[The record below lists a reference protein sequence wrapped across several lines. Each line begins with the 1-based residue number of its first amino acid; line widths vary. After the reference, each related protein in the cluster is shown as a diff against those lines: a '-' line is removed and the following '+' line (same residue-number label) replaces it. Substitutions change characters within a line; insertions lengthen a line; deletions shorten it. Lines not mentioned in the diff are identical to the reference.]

1 MVTTGSSRVLEFGDF
16 RIDERRRLL
25 LRGDEVIPLTSKVFD
40 TLLILVENR
49 GRILEKEELMN
60 LLWPSSHVEEGNLAV
75 NVSHL
80 RKALDETKNE
90 RRFILTIP
98 GRGYRFVGEVRET
111 LDGNGD
117 RQKTVKAIDD
127 TPARE
132 APPVAPTR
140 TTVEPASVVSPPPS
154 REHRLRV
161 RSISI
166 AALVVLGAA
175 TTFLLRAHSPGNSG
189 SAAVAR
195 ARSIAI
201 LPFKPL
207 VGGESDATLGLGM
220 ADALITKLS
229 GVRSLVVRPTSAI
242 MKYTASTQSSIDVG
256 REQRVDS
263 VLEGSI
269 QRADN
274 RVRVSVR
281 LLNVDDGSSSWAY
294 QYETRAGEKLFPLQ
308 DFLSEK
314 IAEALVVRLT
324 NEDRRTIRKHF
335 TENPEAYD
343 AYVKG
348 RYYWNQRTADG
359 LLKAIASFEDAVR
372 KDPNYALAYAGL
384 ADSYMLAV
392 WYVPMPAAEA
402 VPKLEA
408 AARKAVALDPLLSDA
423 HLAMSSVYSFRWE
436 WEKGIAEHE
445 RAIALNPGNATAR
458 HWYSLTLALRG
469 RLDEA
474 IAEAQRAREL
484 DPLSPSINTDLGWIY
499 YLARRYDFAIEA
511 YRSTLEMDPAFSLA
525 HFDLALAYSA
535 LGRNDEAILE
545 MGKAS
550 DRGSDYLGGL
560 GYVCGIAGRRR
571 EALTALRDL
580 TTLSRKSY
588 VPPYHFAWVYTGL
601 GDRDRAI
608 AELERVYREHTQHV
622 VDFKTMPML
631 DRLRPDPRFEDLE
644 RRVGL

>member
-359 LLKAIASFEDAVR
+359 LLKAIASFEDAAR

-631 DRLRPDPRFEDLE
+631 DRLRPDPRFEDLV

>member
-1 MVTTGSSRVLEFGDF
+1 MNESGRNFEFGDF

-25 LRGDEVIPLTSKVFD
+25 LRGDEVVPLTSKVFD
-40 TLLILVENR
+40 TLMILVENR
-49 GRILEKEELMN
+49 GRVLEKDELMS

-75 NVSHL
+75 NISHL

-90 RRFILTIP
+90 RRFIVTIP
-98 GRGYRFVGEVRET
+98 GRGYRFVGEVREST
-111 LDGNGD
+111 VGNGD
-117 RQKTVKAIDD
+117 RPEPAAAIEGS
-127 TPARE
+127 PE
-132 APPVAPTR
+132 R
-140 TTVEPASVVSPPPS
+140 TTPQVPPEMTPSEFPSAGPFSPS
-154 REHRLRV
+154 RDRRLRL
-161 RSISI
+161 RTISI
-166 AALVVLGAA
+166 AALIVVGAA
-175 TTFLLRAHSPGNSG
+175 TTFLLRAHSPGDAG
-189 SAAVAR
+189 SAAAAR
-195 ARSIAI
+195 TRSIAI

-207 VGGESDATLGLGM
+207 HGGENDATLGLGM

-229 GVRSLVVRPTSAI
+229 GVRSLIVRPTSAI
-242 MKYTASTQSSIDVG
+242 MKYAASVQSSIDAG

-269 QRADN
+269 QRADD
-274 RVRVSVR
+274 RIRVSVR

-294 QYETRAGEKLFPLQ
+294 QYETRAGERLFPLQ

-324 NEDRRTIRKHF
+324 NDDRRTIRKHY

-343 AYVKG
+343 AYVRG
-348 RYYWNQRTADG
+348 RYHWNQRTSDG

-384 ADSYMLAV
+384 ADCYSLAV

-423 HLAMSSVYSFRWE
+423 HLAMSSIYSFRWE
-436 WEKGIAEHE
+436 WERGIAEHE

-499 YLARRYDFAIEA
+499 YLARRYDLAIEA

-535 LGRNDEAILE
+535 EGRNDEAISE

-571 EALTALRDL
+571 EALAALRDL
-580 TTLSRKSY
+580 TALAQKKY

-608 AELERVYREHTQHV
+608 AELEQVYREHTQHV
-622 VDFKTMPML
+622 VDFKTVPMF
-631 DRLRPDPRFEDLE
+631 DRLRADPRYEDLV

>member
-1 MVTTGSSRVLEFGDF
+1 MSESGRNLEFGDF
-16 RIDERRRLL
+16 RIDEKRRLL
-25 LRGDEVIPLTSKVFD
+25 FRRDEVVPLTSKVFD

-49 GRILEKEELMN
+49 GRVLEKDELMS

-90 RRFILTIP
+90 RRFIVTIP

-111 LDGNGD
+111 IDGNGD
-117 RQKTVKAIDD
+117 RQIPAKATADAPAGE
-127 TPARE
+127 TPPAAPARTE
-132 APPVAPTR
+132 IVPAPAV
-140 TTVEPASVVSPPPS
+140 PPRPS
-154 REHRLRV
+154 QEHRIGA
-161 RSISI
+161 RSIGI
-166 AALVVLGAA
+166 AALLVLGAA
-175 TTFLLRAHSPGNSG
+175 TTFLLRAHSPGDPG
-189 SAAVAR
+189 SAAVRR

-207 VGGESDATLGLGM
+207 VDGENDATLGLGM

-229 GVRSLVVRPTSAI
+229 AVRSLVVRPTSAI
-242 MKYTASTQSSIDVG
+242 MKYAASAQSSIDAG

-269 QRADN
+269 QRADD
-274 RVRVSVR
+274 RIRVSVR

-294 QYETRAGEKLFPLQ
+294 QYETRAGEKLFSLQ

-314 IAEALVVRLT
+314 IAEALVVRLS
-324 NEDRRTIRKHF
+324 NEDRRTIRKHY

-348 RYYWNQRTADG
+348 RYYWNQRTSEG
-359 LLKAIASFEDAVR
+359 LLKAIGFFETAVR
-372 KDPNYALAYAGL
+372 LDPNYALAYSGL

-408 AARKAVALDPLLSDA
+408 AARKAVALDPVLSDA

-436 WEKGIAEHE
+436 WGKGIAEHE

-499 YLARRYDFAIEA
+499 YLARRYDLAIEA

-571 EALTALRDL
+571 EALAALRDL
-580 TTLSRKSY
+580 TALSQKSY

-631 DRLRPDPRFEDLE
+631 DRLRSDPRFEDLV

>member
-1 MVTTGSSRVLEFGDF
+1 MSNSGRHLEFGDF
-16 RIDERRRLL
+16 RIDEKRRLL

-40 TLLILVENR
+40 TLLILVENH

-80 RKALDETKNE
+80 RKALDEAKNE

-117 RQKTVKAIDD
+117 RQNTVKAIDD
-127 TPARE
+127 TPAGE
-132 APPVAPTR
+132 APPVAPMR
-140 TTVEPASVVSPPPS
+140 TTIEPASVVSPPPS
-154 REHRLRV
+154 RERRLRV

-175 TTFLLRAHSPGNSG
+175 TTFLLRAHSPGNPG
-189 SAAVAR
+189 PAAVAR

-207 VGGESDATLGLGM
+207 VGGENDATLGLGM

-242 MKYTASTQSSIDVG
+242 MKYAASTQSSIDAG

-324 NEDRRTIRKHF
+324 NEDRRTIRKHY

-348 RYYWNQRTADG
+348 RYYWNQRTAEG
-359 LLKAIASFEDAVR
+359 LLKAVASFEDAVR

-499 YLARRYDFAIEA
+499 YLARRYDLAIEA

-580 TTLSRKSY
+580 TTLSQKSY
-588 VPPYHFAWVYTGL
+588 VPPYHFAWVYAGL

-631 DRLRPDPRFEDLE
+631 DRLRPDPRFEDLV